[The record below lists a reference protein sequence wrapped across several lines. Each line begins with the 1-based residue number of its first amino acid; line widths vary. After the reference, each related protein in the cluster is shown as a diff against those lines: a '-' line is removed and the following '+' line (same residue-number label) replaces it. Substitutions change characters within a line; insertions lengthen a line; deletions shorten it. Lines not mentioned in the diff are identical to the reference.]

1 MGLCT
6 EGAIIMSKKTIGMA
20 MAMAMAMGL
29 CIEGA
34 IIMSKKTIGNGN
46 GNGNVLHN
54 ACLQIRIFWKR
65 PPSPARKGDCFS
77 YNPIRITFLFCV
89 FCRFFFLAVL
99 WCPPLGM
106 AMAMAMG
113 LCIEGAIIWGHL
125 GFISSFLEQ
134 DMRSKGSS
142 KLIWGMG

>member
-1 MGLCT
+1 MAMAMGMGLCT

-34 IIMSKKTIGNGN
+34 IIMSKKTIGNGNGN

-89 FCRFFFLAVL
+89 FCRFFFWLSCGALRWAWQWQWQWGFVL
-99 WCPPLGM
+99 KGRSSGVILG
-106 AMAMAMG
+106 
-113 LCIEGAIIWGHL
+113 L
-125 GFISSFLEQ
+125 
-134 DMRSKGSS
+134 
-142 KLIWGMG
+142 